1 MLIILA
7 REEERLDI
15 GIDLLPYQL
24 SDLKSQ
30 PRRKKEEDFI
40 LQKDSTY
47 EKLKNFQAEEE

>member
-40 LQKDSTY
+40 LQ
-47 EKLKNFQAEEE
+47 